1 MREIKFRAWDKSQNK
16 MYQVRGINFD
26 NEDLWLKINE
36 TQIMGANLFEVELM
50 QYTGLKD
57 KNGKEIYEGDIIQC
71 MVNDNSI
78 KGEEAYILGKEGFGL
93 EHIKKVVNYKIE
105 FWNSLYNYG
114 YRVRNGKANFMITQG
129 ALNTMNAKKIGN
141 IYENPELLKEGE

>member
-16 MYQVRGINFD
+16 MYQVRRINFD

-36 TQIMGANLFEVELM
+36 TKIMGANLFEVELM

-57 KNGKEIYEGDIIQC
+57 KNGKEICQGDIVECKCGNTGKTILRQ
-71 MVNDNSI
+71 I
-78 KGEEAYILGKEGFGL
+78 EYIGDSFCTKNGSFYNQKTKQREYCYIPLKPYV
-93 EHIKKVVNYKIE
+93 KVV
-105 FWNSLYNYG
+105 
-114 YRVRNGKANFMITQG
+114 
-129 ALNTMNAKKIGN
+129 GN

>member
-1 MREIKFRAWDKSQNK
+1 VVRRIGMREIKFRAWDKSQNK

-57 KNGKEIYEGDIIQC
+57 KNGKEICQGDIVECKCGNTGKTILRQ
-71 MVNDNSI
+71 V
-78 KGEEAYILGKEGFGL
+78 EYIGVSFCTKNGSFYNQKTKQREYCYIPLKPYV
-93 EHIKKVVNYKIE
+93 KVV
-105 FWNSLYNYG
+105 
-114 YRVRNGKANFMITQG
+114 
-129 ALNTMNAKKIGN
+129 GN

>member
-57 KNGKEIYEGDIIQC
+57 KNGKEICQGDIVECKCGNTGKTILRQ
-71 MVNDNSI
+71 V
-78 KGEEAYILGKEGFGL
+78 EYIGVSFCTKNGSFYNQKTKQREYCYIPLKPYV
-93 EHIKKVVNYKIE
+93 KVV
-105 FWNSLYNYG
+105 
-114 YRVRNGKANFMITQG
+114 
-129 ALNTMNAKKIGN
+129 GN